1 MSRPCLKRLLRD
13 LKEVLQHP
21 LPDVVARP
29 LENSLLIW
37 HGNVRGREGAFKGCV
52 IHFVLVFSERY
63 PQEAPQVRLYQAI
76 PHPNVFRTAAI
87 GLRGAEGSNH
97 RLAIWDC
104 LVGQD
109 AWSSAYT
116 VLSILVQ
123 LQAFLLDEDLQ
134 YEHQKVLPE
143 TAVSI
148 ASKLEGLRL
157 AAKDGAVWR
166 NLLHRE
172 FPCSEL
178 TASSAADWEHTYA
191 LQATAVMEDLQCFFT
206 KAPFT
211 EQILGV
217 PLRFTTNPKTKVI
230 DYIEAGLDLVSQEA
244 VRHLGVTKTLA
255 GDAIQGFLPLYLT
268 HAHFELVKAG
278 RSLDRALSLLAPE
291 AIAPGR
297 KTPSFGNF
305 LNVMPKMLNTAIVL
319 LMDQG
324 VAASD
329 RALITYCGLHR
340 LFLALAEDFGLLHPA
355 AEKLDR

>member
-87 GLRGAEGSNH
+87 GLSFRPSCWM
-97 RLAIWDC
+97 R
-104 LVGQD
+104 
-109 AWSSAYT
+109 T
-116 VLSILVQ
+116 
-123 LQAFLLDEDLQ
+123 
-134 YEHQKVLPE
+134 
-143 TAVSI
+143 
-148 ASKLEGLRL
+148 
-157 AAKDGAVWR
+157 
-166 NLLHRE
+166 
-172 FPCSEL
+172 CSMNTKRCCQRQREL